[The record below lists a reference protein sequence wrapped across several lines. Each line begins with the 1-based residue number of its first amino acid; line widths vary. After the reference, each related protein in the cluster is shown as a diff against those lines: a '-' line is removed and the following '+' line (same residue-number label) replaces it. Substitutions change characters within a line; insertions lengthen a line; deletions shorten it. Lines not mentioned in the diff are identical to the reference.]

1 MPIIFP
7 HTRVLRYKGDPMADS
22 PNSRDSHT
30 SMKSRLKAR
39 AALVEEHLTLCAASP
54 AAPQGLRE
62 AMRYS
67 LDAGGKRIRPV
78 LCLSVAELFGAAA
91 EEVAPFA
98 CAIECIHTYSLIHDD
113 LPAMDDDDL
122 RRGKPSNHKAFGE
135 ATAILSGDAL
145 LADAFLAM
153 TELPTIPAGRIV
165 AAIAEVARAA
175 GSQGMAG
182 GQFLDMLYTNARG
195 ISLKELAGMHAMK
208 TGALLAAPC
217 VAGALLAGAGPAEVE
232 RVRQFG
238 RELGVAFQ
246 IADDIL
252 DETGTEQELGKP
264 VGSDA
269 AKNKTT
275 YPSLVGIEESRRMA
289 REKAAGAQAALTP
302 FDGPEAEFLRELA
315 NYVVERVS

>member
-1 MPIIFP
+1 MP
-7 HTRVLRYKGDPMADS
+7 DS
-22 PNSRDSHT
+22 IKN
-30 SMKSRLKAR
+30 RLKHR
-39 AALVEEHLTLCAASP
+39 AALVEQHLVLCANSP
-54 AAPQGLRE
+54 DTPQGLQA

-67 LDAGGKRIRPV
+67 LEAGGKRVRPV
-78 LCLSVAELFGAAA
+78 LCIAVAGMFGTAATD
-91 EEVAPFA
+91 VAPFA

-135 ATAILSGDAL
+135 ATAILAGDAL
-145 LADAFLAM
+145 LTDAFLAM
-153 TELPTIPAGRIV
+153 TALPAITPQRIV
-165 AAIAEVARAA
+165 RAIAEVARAA
-175 GSQGMAG
+175 GSQGMVG
-182 GQFLDMLYTNARG
+182 GQFLDMQYTDTPN
-195 ISLKELAGMHAMK
+195 ITLLELSGMHAMK

-217 VAGALLAGAGPAEVE
+217 VTGAILAGATPEEVE

-275 YPSLVGIEESRRMA
+275 YPSLVGIAESRRLA
-289 REKAAGAQAALTP
+289 HERAAGAQAALAGFT
-302 FDGPEAEFLRELA
+302 GPEADFLRELA